1 MYNKIFKNTSWLIIA
16 QILTKIISF
25 FYVIFLARNL
35 GVENFG
41 LYSVALSYFSLIS
54 SFADFGVSRYVVR
67 EVAKDHKSLPEILS
81 NVIFLRVTLM
91 AVIFALFALLMYNI
105 DPSKT
110 RVALSLIAVLAVFPQ
125 AVAISLDSA
134 FVALQKLSFSAI
146 SLVIFNIFS
155 AVTGFIL
162 VSRGFGIFGAVTAV
176 VLGQIIYVLC
186 LSFFLIK
193 QKIPLFSK
201 IQENLFKEIILG
213 SLPYGLLG
221 VLGLL
226 YFKIDTLLLSYL
238 KGSYDTGIYGA
249 AYKFLEAIIFVP
261 SSLSIALFPVL
272 AKLHDGKNTD
282 LKDIYFKI
290 LKFMGGLGV
299 IVLVGYLV
307 ILPGIIKLF
316 LPKFLFSIEVVKILS
331 LSIPFMFIHIPLSQI
346 ILSTDRYLRGV
357 VKLSLASLFFNILL
371 NLIFIPKFSF
381 LAAAWV
387 TVASDIF
394 SVIIIAAYIQRNV
407 LRGR

>member
-1 MYNKIFKNTSWLIIA
+1 MYGKILKNTSWLIIA
-16 QILTKIISF
+16 QIITKAVSF

-41 LYSVALSYFSLIS
+41 LYIVAISYFSLIS
-54 SFADFGVSRYVVR
+54 SIADFGVSRYVVR
-67 EVAKDHKSLPEILS
+67 EVAKDHQSLPEILS
-81 NVIFLRVTLM
+81 NIIFLRVTLM

-110 RVALSLIAVLAVFPQ
+110 RVALSLVAVLAVLPQ

-146 SLVIFNIFS
+146 SLSFYNIFS
-155 AVTGFIL
+155 AAIGFIL
-162 VSRGFGIFGAVTAV
+162 VSRGFGAFGAVAAV
-176 VLGQIIYVLC
+176 ILGQIIYVLC
-186 LSFFLIK
+186 LFFFLIK
-193 QKIPLFSK
+193 QRIPLFSK
-201 IQENLFKEIILG
+201 IKENLFKEIILG

-221 VLGLL
+221 ILGLL

-272 AKLHDGKNTD
+272 ARLHDGKNTG
-282 LKDIYFKI
+282 LKNIYFKI
-290 LKFMGGLGV
+290 LIFMGGLGV
-299 IVLVGYLV
+299 IVLIGYLV
-307 ILPGIIKLF
+307 VLPGVIKLF
-316 LPKFLFSIEVVKILS
+316 LPKFLPSIEVVKILS

-346 ILSTDRYLRGV
+346 ILSTDRYLQGV

-387 TVASDIF
+387 TVASDVF
-394 SVIIIAAYIQRNV
+394 SLIIIAIYIQRNV